1 MYKVKVCY
9 DEYNLQNEYCA
20 SRKKI
25 LVGNL
30 QSLAEE
36 EQTEGE
42 ELSPP
47 SSGSLESG
55 PLRYEL
61 KPSSGEL
68 RDNLQNNFPIVTCK
82 FAILL
87 QFCIN

>member
-1 MYKVKVCY
+1 MMNTTSKMNIVHQEKTF
-9 DEYNLQNEYCA
+9 
-20 SRKKI
+20 

-42 ELSPP
+42 EPSPP

-55 PLRYEL
+55 PLRYES
-61 KPSSGEL
+61 KPSSGEW
-68 RDNLQNNFPIVTCK
+68 RDNLQKQYP
-82 FAILL
+82 LL
-87 QFCIN
+87 NVHLQYSCSFV

>member
-1 MYKVKVCY
+1 M
-9 DEYNLQNEYCA
+9 NTT
-20 SRKKI
+20 RKMNIVHQEKTF

-42 ELSPP
+42 EPSPP

-55 PLRYEL
+55 PLRYES
-61 KPSSGEL
+61 KPFSGEW
-68 RDNLQNNFPIVTCK
+68 RDNLQNNIHIVKCT
-82 FAILL
+82 FAIFL

>member
-1 MYKVKVCY
+1 MMNTTSKMNIVHQ
-9 DEYNLQNEYCA
+9 EN
-20 SRKKI
+20 RKKV

-36 EQTEGE
+36 EQTEDE
-42 ELSPP
+42 ELSPL

-61 KPSSGEL
+61 KPSSGE
-68 RDNLQNNFPIVTCK
+68 
-82 FAILL
+82 
-87 QFCIN
+87 